1 MVFFQSFQSVHD
13 IHLAAASIDGSAVSV
28 MEGGWAV
35 QTDANKKVVVMQEL
49 GPFIRQQDAI
59 GLEDVADG
67 GRRRLQF
74 VLDSNGRLVEIKPHQ
89 RRFAALPGERIFGL
103 RTAEIACNYLAES
116 CFRHATVSVWIEEAF
131 AGVEA
136 ILAMEVAVS
145 ACGFDEQCKVW
156 KVFGHQLKSV
166 SRTLCECCLMSAWR
180 LLPLASIVTTA
191 GKSFTS
197 NCQMASGAPN

>member
-1 MVFFQSFQSVHD
+1 MVFFQPFQTVDDSC
-13 IHLAAASIDGSAVSV
+13 LAAASIGGSAVAV
-28 MEGGWAV
+28 MDGGGAV
-35 QTDANKKVVVMQEL
+35 QTDADEEVIVMQEL
-49 GPFIRQQDAI
+49 GPFVIEQGAIR
-59 GLEDVADG
+59 LEDVLDN

-74 VLDSNGRLVEIKPHQ
+74 VLDLDGLFVEIQPHQ

-103 RTAEIACNYLAES
+103 RTAEITCNHLAES
-116 CFRHATVSVWIEEAF
+116 CFRHAAMPVRIEEAF
-131 AGVEA
+131 AGVET

-145 ACGFDEQCKVW
+145 ACGFDEQCEIW

-166 SRTLCECCLMSAWR
+166 SRTLCECCLTSAWR